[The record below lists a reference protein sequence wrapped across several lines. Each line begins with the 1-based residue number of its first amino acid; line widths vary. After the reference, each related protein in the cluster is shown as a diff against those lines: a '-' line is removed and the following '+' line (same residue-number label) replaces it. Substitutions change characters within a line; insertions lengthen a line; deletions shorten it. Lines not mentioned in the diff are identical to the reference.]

1 MNVAF
6 KCTFIIFIIFFAF
19 HARATVLETK
29 DIGIIKDEIVK
40 LKKGDMV
47 LLDVKHVIFYSS
59 DQVMLQE
66 HKSFFK
72 QKFAQIEKKFGTEET
87 TRLKSIVLSSYK
99 PMIVDQ
105 EISKVV
111 SNAQKA
117 GIIVFA
123 LTSGNT
129 SSYGIIPN
137 RADLRI
143 KTIKNIGIDFSK
155 STELDYIDLS
165 EEGELIGKKDRNKPI
180 FQDGVIFAAKKP
192 KGKVLSKFLKL
203 SKLKPRKIIFVDNQL
218 KNVLSVEA
226 HCKELGIDYT
236 GIHFTKI
243 YNKPANPLDKKIA
256 EKKFEILLAEN
267 RWIDDHEASLMV
279 KK

>member
-1 MNVAF
+1 MNCAF

-19 HARATVLETK
+19 YARATVLETK

-72 QKFAQIEKKFGTEET
+72 QKFAQIEKKFGTEEA

-117 GIIVFA
+117 AIIVFA

-137 RADLRI
+137 RADLRV

-165 EEGELIGKKDRNKPI
+165 EERELMGKKDKNKPI
-180 FQDGVIFAAKKP
+180 FQDGVIFTAKKP

-226 HCKELGIDYT
+226 YCKELGIDYT
-236 GIHFTKI
+236 GIYFTKI
-243 YNKPANPLDKKIA
+243 YNKPPHPLDKKIA

-267 RWIDDHEASLMV
+267 RWIDDYEASLMV

>member
-1 MNVAF
+1 M
-6 KCTFIIFIIFFAF
+6 
-19 HARATVLETK
+19 
-29 DIGIIKDEIVK
+29 
-40 LKKGDMV
+40 LKSK
-47 LLDVKHVIFYSS
+47 
-59 DQVMLQE
+59 
-66 HKSFFK
+66 
-72 QKFAQIEKKFGTEET
+72 KKFGTEEA

-165 EEGELIGKKDRNKPI
+165 EERELMGKKDRNKPI

-226 HCKELGIDYT
+226 HCKELGIGYT
-236 GIHFTKI
+236 GIHFTKT

>member
-1 MNVAF
+1 M
-6 KCTFIIFIIFFAF
+6 
-19 HARATVLETK
+19 
-29 DIGIIKDEIVK
+29 
-40 LKKGDMV
+40 
-47 LLDVKHVIFYSS
+47 
-59 DQVMLQE
+59 
-66 HKSFFK
+66 
-72 QKFAQIEKKFGTEET
+72 
-87 TRLKSIVLSSYK
+87 
-99 PMIVDQ
+99 
-105 EISKVV
+105 
-111 SNAQKA
+111 
-117 GIIVFA
+117 
-123 LTSGNT
+123 
-129 SSYGIIPN
+129 
-137 RADLRI
+137 
-143 KTIKNIGIDFSK
+143 
-155 STELDYIDLS
+155 
-165 EEGELIGKKDRNKPI
+165 IGKKDRNKPI

-236 GIHFTKI
+236 GIHFTKT